1 MKGITFS
8 KAGMAALALAFMVMM
23 AGCPNVT
30 EPEKPSK
37 EPETEIPGNPNNP
50 GDPSRP
56 GDPVNPGDPG
66 NPNNPGDPGN
76 PGNPGDPGNPGNPG
90 NPGTGGNRQLSLGHL
105 SKMAVNISDATGLGI
120 QSRAVP
126 RPVTSVSLGRSARAA
141 QDAPAKKN
149 YLVKSTGPDAGALVN
164 VTFTKQNPGETV
176 TMPVYDADGNPVYE
190 VDENGKTLKDEE
202 GNPVQKVQAVPG
214 EMTQDEIPAQVNRL
228 YVYNNYTFIQ
238 FVPTV
243 TSFSI
248 TQPRPGYNGSDPM
261 GGGGIIQGP
270 IYSDP
275 PIQVGVEDLRPSED
289 GLYIQGDYYSY
300 DAGPYYNNEY
310 HQSFIIENTT
320 GNIYSLGEDVYIRS
334 IQGGLLK
341 IKDIDKMKERKQE
354 IEDSSNDP
362 YGGNYGYY
370 GQNKFEHVQDSPLI
384 WDYRINQDGELEIFP
399 LFDNTA
405 IATNG
410 YFKDRHGN
418 NYVKNT
424 TLDTTNSATNT
435 VLYKDHF
442 YQTAK
447 TGDVVFANGKMEVQ
461 NIDGYNSTAQAIT
474 GATEIRIM
482 GAGLTPRA
490 IAPNDYLE
498 FYDGSVIKNQELY
511 WVNALENNSIGYS
524 MSIKGVIVVDT
535 STAAI
540 KRNIRLD
547 DNYDK
552 EHYKMLSYDTVLIRG
567 GNGSVLPSAK
577 LYYYKFDF
585 AALPESNKQYVF
597 TADSSR
603 VPDTSNE
610 WNAAHYANYYAGY
623 QVFGEGLTLLFAG
636 LTDNSGVYGPFS
648 TMTLSGQTDYDVVFK
663 EVDGEKIPEGITVS
677 EYEAEKQAAITLK
690 PINRQ

>member
-23 AGCPNVT
+23 AGCPNVS
-30 EPEKPSK
+30 EPENPGNNSQEPGTESPGDNPK
-37 EPETEIPGNPNNP
+37 EPGTENP
-50 GDPSRP
+50 GTP
-56 GDPVNPGDPG
+56 GEPGTPG
-66 NPNNPGDPGN
+66 GPGEPGN
-76 PGNPGDPGNPGNPG
+76 PGGPGNPGAS
-90 NPGTGGNRQLSLGHL
+90 GNRQLSLGHL

-190 VDENGKTLKDEE
+190 TGEDGEFVKDEE
-202 GNPVQKVQAVPG
+202 GNFVQKVQTVTG

-289 GLYIQGDYYSY
+289 CLYIQGDYYSY

-334 IQGGLLK
+334 ISSGLLK
-341 IKDIDKMKERKQE
+341 INDIDKMKERKQE

-370 GQNKFEHVQDSPLI
+370 GQNKFEHVNDSPLI
-384 WDYRINQDGELEIFP
+384 WDYRINQAGELEIFP
-399 LFDNTA
+399 LFTNTE
-405 IATNG
+405 IAVDGYG

-424 TLDTTNSATNT
+424 TLDTTNPETNT

-447 TGDVVFANGKMEVQ
+447 TGDVVFANGKMEFH
-461 NIDGYNSTAQAIT
+461 DPDSSDSSSAQVIT
-474 GATEIRIM
+474 GAREIKIM

-490 IAPNDYLE
+490 ITSNDYLE
-498 FYDGSVIKNQELY
+498 FDDGSVIKNQELY
-511 WVNALENNSIGYS
+511 WVNAVESSYGYS
-524 MSIKGVIVVDT
+524 FPIKGVIVVDT

-540 KRNIRLD
+540 KRNIRLEGSYED
-547 DNYDK
+547 YR
-552 EHYKMLSYDTVLIRG
+552 MLSYDTVLIRG
-567 GNGSVLPSAK
+567 RSGSALSSNK

-585 AALPESNKQYVF
+585 AALPESNKQNVF

-610 WNAAHYANYYAGY
+610 WNAAYYAGY

-636 LTDNSGVYGPFS
+636 LTDNSGVSGPFS
-648 TMTLSGQTDYDVVFK
+648 TMTLSGQTHYAVVIK
-663 EVDGEKIPEGITVS
+663 EVNGEKIPEGITVS
-677 EYEAEKQAAITLK
+677 EYQAEEQAAITLK
-690 PINRQ
+690 PINR